1 MLGYVLVAM
10 VGVSFLAC
18 LALLHYATKDL
29 SDGPREFAAVR
40 SGHRSL
46 SERSWAHS
54 SHQLTTAE

>member
-10 VGVSFLAC
+10 VGVSFVAC

-29 SDGPREFAAVR
+29 SDGPREFAGGRIPRRCAP
-40 SGHRSL
+40 
-46 SERSWAHS
+46 ERSWAHS

>member
-10 VGVSFLAC
+10 LGMSFLAS

-29 SDGPREFAAVR
+29 SDGPREFAWGRIPRR
-40 SGHRSL
+40 SAP
-46 SERSWAHS
+46 ERSWAHS

>member
-10 VGVSFLAC
+10 LGMSFLAS

-29 SDGPREFAAVR
+29 SDGPLEFVAVR
-40 SGHRSL
+40 TSPRSTP
-46 SERSWAHS
+46 ERSWAHS

>member
-29 SDGPREFAAVR
+29 SDGPREFAGVR
-40 SGHRSL
+40 MASRRTP
-46 SERSWAHS
+46 ERSWAHS

>member
-10 VGVSFLAC
+10 LGVSVVAC

-29 SDGPREFAAVR
+29 ADGPLEFAAVR
-40 SGHRSL
+40 TSPRSTP
-46 SERSWAHS
+46 ERSWAHS

>member
-10 VGVSFLAC
+10 LGLSVVAC

-29 SDGPREFAAVR
+29 ADGPLEFAVVR
-40 SGHRSL
+40 SPLRSAPD
-46 SERSWAHS
+46 RSWAHS

>member
-10 VGVSFLAC
+10 LGASFAAS

-29 SDGPREFAAVR
+29 ADGPLEFVPVR
-40 SGHRSL
+40 PRRSAP
-46 SERSWAHS
+46 ERSWAHS

>member
-10 VGVSFLAC
+10 LGASFVAC

-29 SDGPREFAAVR
+29 SDGPLEFATVR
-40 SGHRSL
+40 TPPRSMA
-46 SERSWAHS
+46 ERSWAHS

>member
-10 VGVSFLAC
+10 VGVSFASC

-29 SDGPREFAAVR
+29 SDGRREFAEVR
-40 SGHRSL
+40 SPRRSAP
-46 SERSWAHS
+46 ERSWVHS